1 MGRSQAKTHLSRG
14 LEGGGTAYPT
24 LHMINITTNI
34 NSLPLLGPVHG
45 LGLDVLHGD
54 DVGEGD
60 RGVHGHNEVC
70 HNHDENDI

>member
-1 MGRSQAKTHLSRG
+1 
-14 LEGGGTAYPT
+14 
-24 LHMINITTNI
+24 MIDITTNI

-60 RGVHGHNEVC
+60 GGVPRHNEVC
-70 HNHDENDI
+70 HNHDENYL

>member
-1 MGRSQAKTHLSRG
+1 MG

-24 LHMINITTNI
+24 MHMIDKTTNI
-34 NSLPLLGPVHG
+34 NSLPLLGPVHR

-60 RGVHGHNEVC
+60 MGHGSSRTQ
-70 HNHDENDI
+70 